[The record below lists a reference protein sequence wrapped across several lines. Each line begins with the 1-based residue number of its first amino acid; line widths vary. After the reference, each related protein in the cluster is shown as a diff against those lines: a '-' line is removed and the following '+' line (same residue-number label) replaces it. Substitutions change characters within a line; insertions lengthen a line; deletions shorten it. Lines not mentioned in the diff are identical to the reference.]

1 MLFKKTGRTGSHK
14 ICYSN
19 LRFKFIITSLLLLV
33 GCGNIL
39 QIFYKDIDDKFG
51 IHKKGIPEPFL

>member
-1 MLFKKTGRTGSHK
+1 MLFKKTGLAGSHK
-14 ICYSN
+14 TCYSN
-19 LRFKFIITSLLLLV
+19 LHFKFIITSPLLLV

-51 IHKKGIPEPFL
+51 LHKKGIPEPCL